1 MNTAI
6 MWIMACGAVLGG
18 LDRILG
24 NRFGLGKRFEEG
36 FELLGATALSMAGI
50 ICLVPLLTLGLE
62 KTIVPF
68 WNLLGLDP
76 AMLGGIIAID
86 MGGFQLAGEL
96 AADPKVASYAG
107 ILVAAT
113 LGCTV
118 TFTIPVG
125 MGMVPEKDRPFFA
138 RGILFGLILL
148 PVSLFLGGLLTG
160 LTPVNTLI
168 QSLPVFLACFA
179 LALGIAKWPDQLVR
193 GFLHFSNAIRL
204 ISTLGLILGAFAC
217 MTGVSFPF
225 PMTPLEEAMKTVSS
239 IGIVMLGS
247 LPMAELLQRLLKAPL
262 AWLGEKTGMNSAS
275 MTGLLL
281 GGVSVV
287 PAIALI
293 RDMDRRGKIVNAAFL
308 VCAASALAAHLGF
321 TFGAEKEMVVPLL
334 VVKFLGGILGGVTA
348 YWMTGK
354 SVFSKCQI
362 FRPY

>member
-1 MNTAI
+1 M
-6 MWIMACGAVLGG
+6 
-18 LDRILG
+18 
-24 NRFGLGKRFEEG
+24 
-36 FELLGATALSMAGI
+36 
-50 ICLVPLLTLGLE
+50 
-62 KTIVPF
+62 
-68 WNLLGLDP
+68 
-76 AMLGGIIAID
+76 
-86 MGGFQLAGEL
+86 
-96 AADPKVASYAG
+96 ASYAG

-125 MGMVPEKDRPFFA
+125 MGMVPKKDRPLFA

-160 LTPVNTLI
+160 LMPLNTI
-168 QSLPVFLACFA
+168 RQSLPVFLACLA
-179 LALGIAKWPDQLVR
+179 LALGIAKWPDQLVG

-204 ISTLGLILGAFAC
+204 ISTLGLIFGAFAY
-217 MTGVSFPF
+217 MTGVSLPF

-247 LPMAELLQRLLKAPL
+247 LPMAELLQRILKVPL
-262 AWLGEKTGMNSAS
+262 AWLGNSAS

-308 VCAASALAAHLGF
+308 VSAASALAAHLGF
-321 TFGAEKEMVVPLL
+321 TFGIQKEMVVPLL
-334 VVKFLGGILGGVTA
+334 AVKFVGGILGGVTA
-348 YWMTGK
+348 YLLTEKPMGT
-354 SVFSKCQI
+354 
-362 FRPY
+362 

>member
-1 MNTAI
+1 MMNTVI
-6 MWIMACGAVLGG
+6 MWVMACGAVLGG

-125 MGMVPEKDRPFFA
+125 MGMVPEKDRPLFA

-148 PVSLFLGGLLTG
+148 PVSLFLGGILTG
-160 LTPVNTLI
+160 LTPLNTI
-168 QSLPVFLACFA
+168 HQSLPVFLACFA
-179 LALGIAKWPDQLVR
+179 LALGIVKWPDQLVR

-204 ISTLGLILGAFAC
+204 ISTLGLIFGAFAY
-217 MTGVSFPF
+217 MTGVTLPF

-247 LPMAELLQRLLKAPL
+247 LSMAELLQRILKAPL
-262 AWLGEKTGMNSAS
+262 AWLGKKTGMNSAS

-308 VCAASALAAHLGF
+308 VSAASALAAHLGF
-321 TFGAEKEMVVPLL
+321 TFGVQKEMVMPLL
-334 VVKFLGGILGGVTA
+334 AVKFVGGILGGVTA
-348 YWMTGK
+348 YLLTGK
-354 SVFSKCQI
+354 PVGTGKTG
-362 FRPY
+362 

>member
-1 MNTAI
+1 MNTLI
-6 MWIMACGAVLGG
+6 MWVMACGAVLGG

-68 WNLLGLDP
+68 WKLLGLDP

-86 MGGFQLAGEL
+86 MGGFQLAVEL

-125 MGMVPEKDRPFFA
+125 MGMIPEKDRPLFA

-160 LTPVNTLI
+160 LMPLNTI
-168 QSLPVFLACFA
+168 RQSLPVFLACLA
-179 LALGIAKWPDQLVR
+179 LALGIAKWPDQLVG

-204 ISTLGLILGAFAC
+204 ISTLGLIFGAFAY
-217 MTGVSFPF
+217 MTGVSLPF

-247 LPMAELLQRLLKAPL
+247 LPMAELLQRILKVPL
-262 AWLGEKTGMNSAS
+262 AWLGKKTGMNSAS

-308 VCAASALAAHLGF
+308 VSAASALAAHLGF
-321 TFGAEKEMVVPLL
+321 TFGIQKEMVVPLL
-334 VVKFLGGILGGVTA
+334 AVKFVGGILGGVTA
-348 YWMTGK
+348 YLLTEKPMG
-354 SVFSKCQI
+354 I
-362 FRPY
+362 

>member
-1 MNTAI
+1 MNILI
-6 MWIMACGAVLGG
+6 MWVMACGAVLGG

-68 WNLLGLDP
+68 WKLLGLDP

-86 MGGFQLAGEL
+86 MGGFQLAVEL

-125 MGMVPEKDRPFFA
+125 MGMVPEKDRPLFA

-160 LTPVNTLI
+160 LMPLNTI
-168 QSLPVFLACFA
+168 RQSLPVFLACLA
-179 LALGIAKWPDQLVR
+179 LALGIAKWPDQLVG

-204 ISTLGLILGAFAC
+204 ISTLGLIFGAFAY
-217 MTGVSFPF
+217 MTGVSLPF

-247 LPMAELLQRLLKAPL
+247 LPMAELLQRILKVPL
-262 AWLGEKTGMNSAS
+262 AWLGKR
-275 MTGLLL
+275 
-281 GGVSVV
+281 
-287 PAIALI
+287 PA
-293 RDMDRRGKIVNAAFL
+293 
-308 VCAASALAAHLGF
+308 
-321 TFGAEKEMVVPLL
+321 
-334 VVKFLGGILGGVTA
+334 
-348 YWMTGK
+348 
-354 SVFSKCQI
+354 
-362 FRPY
+362 

>member
-1 MNTAI
+1 MNTLI
-6 MWIMACGAVLGG
+6 MWVMACGAVLGG

-50 ICLVPLLTLGLE
+50 ICLVPLFTMGLE
-62 KTIVPF
+62 KTVVPL
-68 WNLLGLDP
+68 WNALKLDP
-76 AMLGGIIAID
+76 AMLGGVLAID

-125 MGMVPEKDRPFFA
+125 MGMAPEKDRPLFA
-138 RGILFGLILL
+138 RGILYGLMML
-148 PVSLFLGGLLTG
+148 PFSLFAGGLLTG
-160 LTPVNTLI
+160 LTPVTVI
-168 QSLPVFLACFA
+168 RQSWLVFLACFA
-179 LALGIAKWPDQLVR
+179 LAVGIYRWPDPVVR
-193 GFLHFSNAIRL
+193 GFLHVSNGIRFL
-204 ISTLGLILGAFAC
+204 STLGLILGTFLY
-217 MTGVSFPF
+217 MTGISVPF
-225 PMTPLEEAMKTVSS
+225 PVTPLEEAMKTVSS

-247 LPMAELLQRLLKAPL
+247 LPMAELLQRLLRRPL
-262 AWLGEKTGMNSAS
+262 SWLGRKSGLNSAS
-275 MTGLLL
+275 MTGLLM

-308 VCAASALAAHLGF
+308 VSAASALAAHLGF
-321 TFGAEKEMVVPLL
+321 TFGAAKEMVLPLL
-334 VVKFLGGILGGVTA
+334 AVKFAGGILGAILALVLTKK
-348 YWMTGK
+348 TTL
-354 SVFSKCQI
+354 S
-362 FRPY
+362 

>member
-1 MNTAI
+1 MNTLI
-6 MWIMACGAVLGG
+6 MWVMACGAVLGG

-68 WNLLGLDP
+68 WKLLGLDP

-86 MGGFQLAGEL
+86 MGGFQLAVEL

-125 MGMVPEKDRPFFA
+125 MGMVPEKDRPLFA

-160 LTPVNTLI
+160 LMPLNTI
-168 QSLPVFLACFA
+168 RQSLPLFLACLA
-179 LALGIAKWPDQLVR
+179 LAL
-193 GFLHFSNAIRL
+193 
-204 ISTLGLILGAFAC
+204 
-217 MTGVSFPF
+217 
-225 PMTPLEEAMKTVSS
+225 
-239 IGIVMLGS
+239 
-247 LPMAELLQRLLKAPL
+247 
-262 AWLGEKTGMNSAS
+262 
-275 MTGLLL
+275 
-281 GGVSVV
+281 
-287 PAIALI
+287 
-293 RDMDRRGKIVNAAFL
+293 
-308 VCAASALAAHLGF
+308 
-321 TFGAEKEMVVPLL
+321 
-334 VVKFLGGILGGVTA
+334 
-348 YWMTGK
+348 
-354 SVFSKCQI
+354 
-362 FRPY
+362 

>member
-1 MNTAI
+1 MNTLI
-6 MWIMACGAVLGG
+6 MWVMACGAVLGG

-68 WNLLGLDP
+68 WKLLGLDP

-86 MGGFQLAGEL
+86 MGGFQLAVEL

-125 MGMVPEKDRPFFA
+125 MGMVPEKDRPLFA

-148 PVSLFLGGLLTG
+148 PT
-160 LTPVNTLI
+160 I
-168 QSLPVFLACFA
+168 RQSLPVFLACLA
-179 LALGIAKWPDQLVR
+179 LALGIAKWPDQLVG

-204 ISTLGLILGAFAC
+204 ISTLGLIFGAFAY
-217 MTGVSFPF
+217 MTGVSLPF

-247 LPMAELLQRLLKAPL
+247 LPMAELLQRILKVPL
-262 AWLGEKTGMNSAS
+262 AWLGKKTGMNSAS

-308 VCAASALAAHLGF
+308 VSAASALAAHLGF
-321 TFGAEKEMVVPLL
+321 TFGIQKEMVVPLL
-334 VVKFLGGILGGVTA
+334 AVKFVGGILGGVTA
-348 YWMTGK
+348 YLLTEKPMGT
-354 SVFSKCQI
+354 
-362 FRPY
+362 

>member
-1 MNTAI
+1 
-6 MWIMACGAVLGG
+6 
-18 LDRILG
+18 
-24 NRFGLGKRFEEG
+24 
-36 FELLGATALSMAGI
+36 
-50 ICLVPLLTLGLE
+50 
-62 KTIVPF
+62 
-68 WNLLGLDP
+68 
-76 AMLGGIIAID
+76 MLGGIIAID
-86 MGGFQLAGEL
+86 MGDFQLAVEL

-125 MGMVPEKDRPFFA
+125 MGMVPEKDRPLFA

-160 LTPVNTLI
+160 LMPLNTI
-168 QSLPVFLACFA
+168 RQSLPVFLACLA
-179 LALGIAKWPDQLVR
+179 LALGIAKWPDQLVG

-204 ISTLGLILGAFAC
+204 ISTLGLIFGAFAY
-217 MTGVSFPF
+217 MTGVSLPF

-247 LPMAELLQRLLKAPL
+247 LPMAELLQRILKVPL
-262 AWLGEKTGMNSAS
+262 AWLGKKTGMNSAS

-293 RDMDRRGKIVNAAFL
+293 RDMDRRGKIVNAAL
-308 VCAASALAAHLGF
+308 PGLRRLRPGSPPGIYLWNTERNGGAA
-321 TFGAEKEMVVPLL
+321 V
-334 VVKFLGGILGGVTA
+334 GGEICRRYSGRSNGVFA
-348 YWMTGK
+348 DGEANGDLD
-354 SVFSKCQI
+354 I
-362 FRPY
+362 RPYGFILR

>member
-1 MNTAI
+1 
-6 MWIMACGAVLGG
+6 MWVMACGAVLGG
-18 LDRILG
+18 LDRIQG

-50 ICLVPLLTLGLE
+50 ICLVPLLTLSLE

-68 WNLLGLDP
+68 WKLLGLDP

-107 ILVAAT
+107 ILVAAI

-125 MGMVPEKDRPFFA
+125 MGMVPEKDRPLFA

-160 LTPVNTLI
+160 LTPLNTI
-168 QSLPVFLACFA
+168 RQSLPVFLACLA
-179 LALGIAKWPDQLVR
+179 LAIGIAKWPDQLVG

-204 ISTLGLILGAFAC
+204 ISTLGLIFGAFAY
-217 MTGVSFPF
+217 MTGVSLPF

-247 LPMAELLQRLLKAPL
+247 LPMAELLQRRECA
-262 AWLGEKTGMNSAS
+262 
-275 MTGLLL
+275 
-281 GGVSVV
+281 V
-287 PAIALI
+287 PQIA
-293 RDMDRRGKIVNAAFL
+293 
-308 VCAASALAAHLGF
+308 CA
-321 TFGAEKEMVVPLL
+321 
-334 VVKFLGGILGGVTA
+334 
-348 YWMTGK
+348 
-354 SVFSKCQI
+354 
-362 FRPY
+362 